1 MNQKMLEIDGHFIHP
16 TAILCHEHNVVQ
28 LEGSHINE
36 YVLVRSPES
45 KLILGKNSHIGPFS
59 VIFTGTYG
67 ITIGEDVM
75 IAPHCCFAE
84 GSHEYR
90 NLDLPMQWSGN
101 FSNGPI
107 IIEDDVWIGANCT
120 ILHNV
125 RIGKGSVIG
134 ANSLVNRDV
143 EPYSIMA
150 GVPARKIKSR
160 LDFKK

>member
-1 MNQKMLEIDGHFIHP
+1 MQNIDGHFLHP
-16 TAILCHEHNVVQ
+16 TAILCHKDNVEQ
-28 LEGSHINE
+28 HEGSRINE
-36 YVLVRSPES
+36 FVLIRSPES

-67 ITIGEDVM
+67 ITIGENVM

-90 NLDLPMQWSGN
+90 NLDVPMLWAGN

-107 IIEDDVWIGANCT
+107 ILEDDVWIGANCT

-125 RIGKGSVIG
+125 RIGNGSIIGAGSV
-134 ANSLVNRDV
+134 VTRDV
-143 EPYSIMA
+143 EPYSIMG

-160 LDFKK
+160 LDYKK